1 MRDINKQI
9 QDDTARILYDCQWNE
24 SLYKI
29 KTGLESF
36 TLESLAL
43 YFKVSEEELLCCKDI
58 VTKMLEGL
66 NNEN

>member
-9 QDDTARILYDCQWNE
+9 QNTRAKILYGRQWTE
-24 SLYKI
+24 GLYKV

-36 TLESLAL
+36 TVESLAI
-43 YFKVSEEELLCCKDI
+43 YFKVSEKEILCCKDI